1 MSTKALLISVLVFFA
16 LAASVVVVTS
26 IVSKMPVEE
35 KVDDVGLSP
44 VTPVDPLIP
53 VSFEYEKRDTDTYS
67 IDLEY
72 PKSDEDHLSEIN
84 DYLYKIQDQ
93 FAQALLIDEVAED
106 DLLKITTT
114 VYTSSTTIT
123 YKLETYMYTDGAHG
137 ATFIETFTYG
147 KDGKLITL
155 NDLLISSDS
164 MKKLSTL
171 ARAYLYNKIGKQSEK
186 DVIDVGTEPTPE
198 NFRTWYIT
206 DAGIV
211 FVFQQYQVG
220 PYALDIQEFPIG
232 RVEAEAFLYI

>member
-1 MSTKALLISVLVFFA
+1 MSIKALLISVLVFFA
-16 LAASVVVVTS
+16 LAASVVVVNS

-53 VSFEYEKRDTDTYS
+53 VSFEYEKRDESTYS

-72 PKSDEDHLSEIN
+72 PKSDEEHLPEIT
-84 DYLYKIQDQ
+84 DYLHKIQDQ

-106 DLLKITTT
+106 DLLKITTK

-123 YKLETYMYTDGAHG
+123 YKLETYMYTGGAHG
-137 ATFIETFTYG
+137 GTFIETFTYG

-155 NDLLISSDS
+155 NDLLMSSDS

-220 PYALDIQEFPIG
+220 PYILNIQEFPVG
-232 RVEAEAFLYI
+232 RVEVEAFLYI